1 MKRTMFILG
10 MFAMSMTSNAQA
22 QIQVQESPKDSTI
35 WKDESR
41 LPMLKNFYTKDYNSY
56 TLYYKNAKYSTI
68 NDIDYIS
75 IGDKPTAIQFF
86 EILKKVADGGEK
98 VTFDLDDNTWVIDKG
113 ARSGMVL
120 CWSSL
125 SYFYMTSDQLTKV
138 LETLNK

>member
-1 MKRTMFILG
+1 MFILG
-10 MFAMSMTSNAQA
+10 MFAMSMSNAQA

-35 WKDESR
+35 WVDESR

-56 TLYYKNAKYSTI
+56 TLYYKNLKYSTL

-75 IGDKPTAIQFF
+75 IGDKSTAIQFF
-86 EILKKVADGGEK
+86 EILKKIADGGEK
-98 VTFDLDDNTWVIDKG
+98 VTFDLDDKTWVIDKG

-125 SYFYMTSDQLTKV
+125 SYFYMTSAQLTQV